1 MLLDITVSPCSR
13 VTMFLYMLMQI
24 TARLL
29 AFQLFALYWGPGQ
42 FYPLVIFVLI
52 HMLVSALLHITF
64 SEDLFY
70 LHKGKY
76 LKFLH
81 NTIMNAFAT
90 IYFHNYLRMDEMP
103 SIGRRAAHT
112 AGRMEVDAQELA
124 QTSRTKPKSR
134 ASYIIGKQVRETQPA
149 S

>member
-112 AGRMEVDAQELA
+112 RRWA
-124 QTSRTKPKSR
+124 SRT
-134 ASYIIGKQVRETQPA
+134 ASVGRDAARSGATRLRGIACCMLHQ
-149 S
+149 